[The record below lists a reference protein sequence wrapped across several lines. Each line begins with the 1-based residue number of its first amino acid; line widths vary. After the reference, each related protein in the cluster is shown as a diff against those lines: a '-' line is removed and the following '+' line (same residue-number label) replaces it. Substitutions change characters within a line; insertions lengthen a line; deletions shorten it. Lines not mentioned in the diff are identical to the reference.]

1 VDPASEQKEDKLRK
15 VTAFVDKFK
24 DICKSLYQPSQNVAI
39 DERMVKSKHRSGIR
53 QYIRDKPT
61 KWGIKLWVV
70 ADSLNG
76 YTYDFNIYA
85 GKVAGQVASV
95 NGLGFDVLTKL
106 MQPLLNH
113 ARIPSVR

>member
-1 VDPASEQKEDKLRK
+1 
-15 VTAFVDKFK
+15 
-24 DICKSLYQPSQNVAI
+24 VAI
-39 DERMVKSKHRSGIR
+39 DERMVKSNHRSGVR

-85 GKVAGQVASV
+85 GKVAGQVTSV
-95 NGLGFDVLTKL
+95 NGLGFDVVTTFAE
-106 MQPLLNH
+106 P
-113 ARIPSVR
+113 RISSVH